1 MRVSMAEMLLVNFD
15 GRREEFMPL
24 VSAIEAEEERV
35 VGSCLLRKLSN
46 SFLSVRVLQSRY
58 FCYLCNRLGRSP
70 RSSMDRTA
78 VS

>member
-1 MRVSMAEMLLVNFD
+1 MRVSMAEMLLGNFN
-15 GRREEFMPL
+15 GRKGGVHA
-24 VSAIEAEEERV
+24 VSLCYEAEEEGV